1 MSAGK
6 GVVFTL
12 QWSRERTDAVKLS
25 VGTEHLT
32 SSCQNLMSV
41 CLVAHIPNDSVVR
54 GVIYVVECHCD
65 FNHAKRGGKM
75 TRVDGN
81 LVDDVFSQFFAYLW
95 QLVDA
100 QFAQI
105 LRVFDVT

>member
-1 MSAGK
+1 
-6 GVVFTL
+6 
-12 QWSRERTDAVKLS
+12 
-25 VGTEHLT
+25 
-32 SSCQNLMSV
+32 
-41 CLVAHIPNDSVVR
+41 
-54 GVIYVVECHCD
+54 
-65 FNHAKRGGKM
+65 M
-75 TRVDGN
+75 TGVDGN

>member
-1 MSAGK
+1 
-6 GVVFTL
+6 
-12 QWSRERTDAVKLS
+12 
-25 VGTEHLT
+25 
-32 SSCQNLMSV
+32 MSV
-41 CLVAHIPNDSVVR
+41 CLMAYIPYDSVVWS
-54 GVIYVVECHCD
+54 VIYVVECYSD

-75 TRVDGN
+75 TWVYGN